1 MTQYR
6 GNKKQKQTNKQ
17 TFKQTKTQRNNV
29 SSACTINKSTI
40 VDKNKWGKWKKGTFF
55 IIIY

>member
-40 VDKNKWGKWKKGTFF
+40 VNKNKWGKMEKRYIFL
-55 IIIY
+55 